1 MNELDNN
8 EKNTIPENLVQEPT
22 DGKNDQSGKEE
33 RGMDNERKKSS
44 GLLWLLLVLLVA
56 ILTGIIFMITP
67 QLSNIFPDVSNVST
81 STMQASSNVSLDQSK
96 LMKAYFD
103 LTVAMPVMI
112 GLLTLMT
119 FINLI
124 IFIFMSFNIGT
135 IRRSLEDLYDIIA
148 NK

>member
-1 MNELDNN
+1 
-8 EKNTIPENLVQEPT
+8 
-22 DGKNDQSGKEE
+22 
-33 RGMDNERKKSS
+33 
-44 GLLWLLLVLLVA
+44 
-56 ILTGIIFMITP
+56 
-67 QLSNIFPDVSNVST
+67 
-81 STMQASSNVSLDQSK
+81 MQASSNVSLDQSK